1 MQAINYV
8 KEIKGS
14 EVKKLTA
21 SGAKLANMAIAQYG
35 GLRGT
40 KARLREMNV
49 TISEGVLVR
58 ISNNGGKGPFFYSSW
73 EKFFNA
79 LILEQTA
86 A

>member
-8 KEIKGS
+8 KRTKGA
-14 EVKKLTA
+14 EVQELTA
-21 SGAKLANMAIAQYG
+21 SGVKLANMAIAQYG

-40 KARLREMNV
+40 KSRLKEMGV
-49 TISEGVLVR
+49 TISESTIVR
-58 ISNNGGKGPFFYSSW
+58 ISNNGAKGPFFYNSW